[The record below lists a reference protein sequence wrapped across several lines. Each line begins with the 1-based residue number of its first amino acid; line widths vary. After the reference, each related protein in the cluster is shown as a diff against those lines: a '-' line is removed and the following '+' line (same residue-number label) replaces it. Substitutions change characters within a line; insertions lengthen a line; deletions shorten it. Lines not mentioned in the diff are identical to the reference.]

1 MTFMERVA
9 PIVDDTIA
17 ALSGVRFVE
26 DPIAGVRYSRATSIV
41 SSAYK
46 RHGRILEIALR
57 ESLRDSNR
65 HKVWHDDAFRVS
77 READALASTQ
87 ELDACRLSTLPYG
100 QSVRKIQIDMVAFD
114 SADQSIRA
122 YEIKRG
128 NGQFDAGKIRSIT
141 RDLKCIQVLLKSYG
155 EFCRL
160 KPTAAESKIIFYY
173 GIRSIP
179 RPWSLVKDDLDEHFG
194 FPVSKPMTTS
204 ERGCTLFSTRRKYG
218 VIYAD
223 PPWSFRNWSAKG
235 TGRNAVSHY
244 DCLDFSA
251 LASLPV
257 ARLAADDCALFL
269 WATDPLLPRAFELIQ
284 RWGFEYKTVAFY
296 WVKLNSAARHDAD
309 YFTGLGYWTRANP
322 EQCLLATRGKPP
334 RRAKDV
340 KRLVVEKRREHSRK
354 PDCVRERIERLV
366 GGPYLELFAR
376 ETKQGWDCWGNQASL
391 FDQGPV
397 VTRRQPSRLI
407 DAVELPL

>member
-1 MTFMERVA
+1 
-9 PIVDDTIA
+9 
-17 ALSGVRFVE
+17 
-26 DPIAGVRYSRATSIV
+26 
-41 SSAYK
+41 
-46 RHGRILEIALR
+46 
-57 ESLRDSNR
+57 
-65 HKVWHDDAFRVS
+65 
-77 READALASTQ
+77 
-87 ELDACRLSTLPYG
+87 
-100 QSVRKIQIDMVAFD
+100 
-114 SADQSIRA
+114 
-122 YEIKRG
+122 
-128 NGQFDAGKIRSIT
+128 
-141 RDLKCIQVLLKSYG
+141 
-155 EFCRL
+155 
-160 KPTAAESKIIFYY
+160 
-173 GIRSIP
+173 
-179 RPWSLVKDDLDEHFG
+179 
-194 FPVSKPMTTS
+194 MTTS
-204 ERGCTLFSTRRKYG
+204 ERGCTPFSTRRKYG

-244 DCLDFSA
+244 DCLDFNA

-257 ARLAADDCALFL
+257 AKLAADDCALFL
-269 WATDPLLPRAFELIQ
+269 WATDPLLLRAFELIE

-334 RRAKDV
+334 RRARDV

-376 ETKQGWDCWGNQASL
+376 ETKEGWDCWGNQASL

-397 VTRRQPSRLI
+397 ITRRQPSRLV
-407 DAVELPL
+407 DVAEVPL